1 MGAENI
7 TTNRQNTVFMNGLDV
22 FTNASTVFG
31 GATQQ
36 PFRYHGVVA
45 NSGTAGFVLTSINA
59 AGDAHW
65 QPGAVIPQ
73 TDPNCPIVSAITVN
87 TGCTLVLINCTGGTI
102 SAETCNT
109 FGGISPYEYRANSS
123 ISTVVPASGTLPDNY
138 ISNNQLHSNIQGG
151 QYNSINTYGLSHNG
165 ILAGYENSIG
175 GDNTPKGISGNTSYC
190 VIGGGKRNK
199 ILDFDGMGDF
209 IGAGTNNTIFIG
221 NSSFIGGGTNGR
233 IINSGLSSIVGGG
246 GNDISNTSYSAILNG
261 LNNVSTHDYSVVMG
275 GANITTDDTYT
286 VFMNGLN
293 VQSNSSGGN
302 KYFRY
307 HGGVSNSGNIGDV
320 LTAVDTLGNAVWT
333 APCCSGGT
341 STGGSSSGTTKY
353 VSTDNYVSNV
363 ELVHTHGLDPDGVI
377 INVWNELGY
386 RIDGEI
392 REINSSQIGVSLSE
406 SQSSV
411 KVVIIG

>member
-1 MGAENI
+1 MLLV
-7 TTNRQNTVFMNGLDV
+7 TL
-22 FTNASTVFG
+22 
-31 GATQQ
+31 
-36 PFRYHGVVA
+36 
-45 NSGTAGFVLTSINA
+45 
-59 AGDAHW
+59 HW

-102 SAETCNT
+102 SADTCNT

-123 ISTVVPASGTLPDNY
+123 ISTVIPASGTAPDNY

-151 QYNSINTYGLSHNG
+151 QYNSINTHGLSHNG
-165 ILAGYENSIG
+165 ILAGYANSIG
-175 GDNTPKGISGNTSYC
+175 GNNSPKDISGNTSYS
-190 VIGGGKRNK
+190 VIGGGKNNR
-199 ILDFDGMGDF
+199 ILTLDGKGDF
-209 IGAGTNNTIFIG
+209 IGAGYDNEIRGGSDSFMGAGHNNRILNSSQGSSIVAGISNTIDG
-221 NSSFIGGGTNGR
+221 AS
-233 IINSGLSSIVGGG
+233 LSSILNGT
-246 GNDISNTSYSAILNG
+246 SNT
-261 LNNVSTHDYSVVMG
+261 VTHTNSVIIG
-275 GANITTDDTYT
+275 GSNITTDDTYT

-307 HGGVSNSGNIGDV
+307 HGGVSNSGNVGDV
-320 LTAVDTLGNAVWT
+320 LTAVDNLGNAVWT

-353 VSTDNYVSNV
+353 VSTDNYVSNI

-377 INVWNELGY
+377 INVWNESGY

-392 REINSSQIGVSLSE
+392 REINSSQIGVTLSE